1 MRWRIRHRRQHVKV
15 RSSAW
20 LAGALVAIGTTL
32 TLRAQV
38 GNPALQQPAPTQ
50 AVAAAAPAAPA
61 PAVPGTTIAIDNAMP
76 PPAWVAAERTL
87 LESSGEIAQV
97 YAASHF
103 DSAGHAIRT
112 VPPAWGAGDGPDDII
127 ALTRDWPL
135 AYIMGGPESLV
146 DTYRRLWEGHLEQY
160 TDAKVPEID
169 AAKDG
174 IFRNDFITQF
184 DWEHTSEELAPFYLY
199 ALARPHDPTN
209 IVRAERMAGLYLDED
224 PAAQNYDPKVR
235 IIRSLFNGS
244 LGPKLTPAVPMDW
257 EGLNPSLRFWSVA
270 ATDVRG
276 DHPLNMAAAMVPFTA
291 YLLTHD
297 AKYKSWVLDY
307 IGAWRDRTEQN
318 GGNIPSNIGLDGTIG
333 GEWGGKWYCGV
344 WGWTGEGERNYVF
357 RGPPEGFDAA
367 LLLSGDPSYTQ
378 AMRHQIDNIFAAKK
392 VVDGKVLVPYLYD
405 DKGWGGYGEMSQG
418 TLYVQRG
425 NGSGTQGN
433 LVNILVDLYMTS
445 MRPGDLERI
454 PILPG
459 DISPQRIGEDTPPG
473 TDWINYIKGNDA
485 GYPMRALQAALAELR
500 AKAVPSNGG
509 AAAGGRGNGS
519 AWSSTGW
526 LGVSGQ
532 AYPSTIS
539 IASLEQLPPMRPGLG
554 GCVPNDAKP
563 LTATSPAAV
572 SAAAAAVRR
581 GGTAHAGRRP
591 AGGTGPVNIG
601 GNGSLP
607 VAALVHLTMGGP
619 LPGGESHGPLP
630 LNVQARYFDPENK
643 RPGLPEDV
651 GALVERFDAGS
662 VTLTLVNANPLHER
676 TVTVQMGA
684 YGEHTATDVTAG
696 GRTTAVN
703 GSWFNVRLA
712 PGSGET
718 LEIRVRR
725 YANLPTAAF
734 PWDGR
739 AR

>member
-1 MRWRIRHRRQHVKV
+1 
-15 RSSAW
+15 
-20 LAGALVAIGTTL
+20 VAPGT
-32 TLRAQV
+32 V
-38 GNPALQQPAPTQ
+38 
-50 AVAAAAPAAPA
+50 VS
-61 PAVPGTTIAIDNAMP
+61 GTTIAIDKAMP

-87 LESSGEIAQV
+87 LESSGEVAQA
-97 YAASHF
+97 YAVSHF
-103 DSAGHAIRT
+103 DAAGHAIRT

-127 ALTRDWPL
+127 NRTKDWPL
-135 AYIMGGPESLV
+135 TYIMGGPESLV
-146 DTYRRLWEGHLEQY
+146 DTFRRIWEGHLEQY
-160 TDAKVPEID
+160 TDAKVPELE

-184 DWEHTSEELAPFYLY
+184 DWEHSSEELASFYLY

-209 IVRAERMAGLYLDED
+209 NVRAQRMAGLYLNED
-224 PAAQNYDPKVR
+224 PAAQNYDPEVK
-235 IIRSLFNGS
+235 IIRSMFNGS
-244 LGPKLTPAVPMDW
+244 LGPKLTPVVPMDW

-297 AKYKSWVLDY
+297 AKYKDWVLDY
-307 IGAWRDRTEQN
+307 IGAWRDRTERN

-333 GEWGGKWYCGV
+333 SEWGGKWYCGV

-357 RGPPEGFDAA
+357 RGPPEGFDVA
-367 LLLSGDPSYTQ
+367 LLLSGDQSYTQ
-378 AMRHQIDNIFAAKK
+378 AMRHQMDNLFAAKK
-392 VVDGKVLVPYLYD
+392 VVDGKILLPHLYD

-425 NGSGTQGN
+425 NSSGTQGN

-445 MRPGDLERI
+445 MLPADLERI

-459 DISPQRIGEDTPPG
+459 DISPQRHGTDTPPG

-485 GYPMRALQAALAELR
+485 DYPMRALQAALDELR
-500 AKAVPSNGG
+500 AKAVPFPGG
-509 AAAGGRGNGS
+509 DATGSGRGNFG
-519 AWSSTGW
+519 AGSSTGW

-532 AYPSTIS
+532 AYPSSIS
-539 IASLEQLPPMRPGLG
+539 MASLDRLPPMRPGLG
-554 GCVPNDAKP
+554 GCVPKNANP
-563 LTATSPAAV
+563 LTTTSPAAV
-572 SAAAAAVRR
+572 SAAAAAGRR
-581 GGTAHAGRRP
+581 GGTGV
-591 AGGTGPVNIG
+591 AGGRGGGDTVPANIG
-601 GNGSLP
+601 GNGSIP

-619 LPGGESHGPLP
+619 DPGGESHGPLP
-630 LNVQARYFDPENK
+630 LNVQVRHFDPENN

-651 GALVERFDAGS
+651 GALVEHFDANS
-662 VTLTLVNANPLHER
+662 VTLTLVNANQLHER

-684 YGEHTATDVTAG
+684 YGEHTATNVTVSGQTTVVG
-696 GRTTAVN
+696 GP
-703 GSWFNVRLA
+703 WFNVRLA

-718 LEIRVRR
+718 FRIGVRR
-725 YANLPTAAF
+725 YENMPTAAF
-734 PWDGR
+734 PWDGS

>member
-1 MRWRIRHRRQHVKV
+1 M
-15 RSSAW
+15 W
-20 LAGALVAIGTTL
+20 LAGILLAIGTTL
-32 TLRAQV
+32 TLQAQS
-38 GNPALQQPAPTQ
+38 GSPAPQQP
-50 AVAAAAPAAPA
+50 AAAPAA
-61 PAVPGTTIAIDNAMP
+61 AVAGTTIAIDTAMP

-87 LESSGEIAQV
+87 LESGGEIAAA

-103 DSAGHAIRT
+103 DAAGRAIRT

-127 ALTRDWPL
+127 ATTKDWPL
-135 AYIMGGPESLV
+135 AYIMGGPASLV
-146 DTYRRLWEGHLEQY
+146 DTFRRIWEAHLEQY
-160 TDAKVPEID
+160 TNGKVPEIE

-209 IVRAERMAGLYLDED
+209 ILRAQRMAGLYLNED
-224 PAAQNYDPKVR
+224 PAAPNYDPKVR

-270 ATDVRG
+270 ATHVRG

-297 AKYKSWVLDY
+297 AKYKNWVTDY
-307 IGAWRDRTEQN
+307 IGAWRDRTEEN
-318 GGNIPSNIGLDGTIG
+318 HGNIPSNIGLDGTIG

-357 RGPPEGFDAA
+357 RGPPEGFDVA
-367 LLLSGDPSYTQ
+367 LLLTGDQSYTQ
-378 AMRHQIDNIFAAKK
+378 AMRHQIDNLFAAKK

-405 DKGWGGYGEMSQG
+405 DKGWGGYAEMSQG

-445 MRPGDLERI
+445 MRPSDLERI

-459 DISPQRIGEDTPPG
+459 DLSPQRFGQDTPPG

-485 GYPMRALQAALAELR
+485 DYPMRALQAALAELR
-500 AKAVPSNGG
+500 AKAVPSRPGG
-509 AAAGGRGNGS
+509 AAGRGNAGFG
-519 AWSSTGW
+519 SSTGW
-526 LGVSGQ
+526 LGVTGQ
-532 AYPSTIS
+532 PYPSTIS
-539 IASLEQLPPMRPGLG
+539 MASLDELPPMRPGLG
-554 GCVPNDAKP
+554 GCVPNGAKP
-563 LTATSPAAV
+563 LTTTSLAAV
-572 SAAAAAVRR
+572 SAAAAAGRR
-581 GGTAHAGRRP
+581 GGTTP
-591 AGGTGPVNIG
+591 AGGRRGGAGAGAGRGGGETGPVDIG
-601 GNGSLP
+601 GNGAIP
-607 VAALVHLTMGGP
+607 IAALVHLTMGGP
-619 LPGGESHGPLP
+619 DPGGESHGPLP
-630 LNVQARYFDPENK
+630 LNVQVRHFDPEHR
-643 RPGLPEDV
+643 RPGLPADV
-651 GALVERFDAGS
+651 GALVEHFDAGG

-684 YGEHTATDVTAG
+684 YGEHTATDVTVG
-696 GRTTAVN
+696 GQTTVVN
-703 GSWFNVRLA
+703 APWFNVRLA

-718 LEIRVRR
+718 LRIGVRR
-725 YANLPTAAF
+725 YANLPTAAL
-734 PWDGR
+734 PWGNS

>member
-1 MRWRIRHRRQHVKV
+1 VKV

-20 LAGALVAIGTTL
+20 LAGALVAIGPVL
-32 TLRAQV
+32 TLQAQ
-38 GNPALQQPAPTQ
+38 AKD
-50 AVAAAAPAAPA
+50 PA
-61 PAVPGTTIAIDNAMP
+61 PATAWPGTTIAIDKAMP

-103 DSAGHAIRT
+103 DAAGHAIRA
-112 VPPAWGAGDGPDDII
+112 VPPAWGVGDGPDDIMGYI
-127 ALTRDWPL
+127 RSWPL
-135 AYIMGGPESLV
+135 AYIMGGPASLV
-146 DTYRRLWEGHLEQY
+146 DTYRRLWEGHLQQY
-160 TDAKVPEID
+160 TDAKVPEVE

-174 IFRNDFITQF
+174 IFHNDFITQF
-184 DWEHTSEELAPFYLY
+184 DWEHSSEELAPFYLY
-199 ALARPHDPTN
+199 ALARPHDLAN
-209 IVRAERMAGLYLDED
+209 IARAERMAGLYLDED
-224 PAAQNYDPKVR
+224 PEAQNYDPKVK

-244 LGPKLTPAVPMDW
+244 LGPKLTPAMPVDW

-276 DHPLNMAAAMVPFTA
+276 DHPLNMAAAMLPFTA

-297 AKYKSWVLDY
+297 AKYRNWVLDY

-344 WGWTGEGERNYVF
+344 WGWTGEAERNYVF

-405 DKGWGGYGEMSQG
+405 DKGWDGYAEMSKG
-418 TLYVQRG
+418 TEYVQHG

-433 LVNILVDLYMTS
+433 LVNVLVDLYMTS
-445 MRPGDLERI
+445 MRPADLERI

-459 DISPQRIGEDTPPG
+459 DSSPERLGVDTPPG
-473 TDWINYIKGNDA
+473 TDWINYIEGNDA

-500 AKAVPSNGG
+500 AKAVPSHGG
-509 AAAGGRGNGS
+509 EAAANGRGPGAS
-519 AWSSTGW
+519 RSSTGW
-526 LGVSGQ
+526 LGVAGQ
-532 AYPSTIS
+532 AYPSTVS
-539 IASLEQLPPMRPGLG
+539 IASLKRLPPMRPGLG
-554 GCVPNDAKP
+554 QCVPNDTSEIRRLGIP
-563 LTATSPAAV
+563 TSPAAV
-572 SAAAAAVRR
+572 SVAAAVGRDGGTAFARRRR
-581 GGTAHAGRRP
+581 GGSGP
-591 AGGTGPVNIG
+591 ANIG
-601 GNGSLP
+601 GNGALP

-619 LPGGESHGPLP
+619 DPGGESHGPLP
-630 LNVQARYFDPENK
+630 LNVQARYFDPEHE
-643 RPGLPEDV
+643 RPGLPADV
-651 GALVERFDAGS
+651 GALVEHFDAGS
-662 VTLTLVNANPLHER
+662 VALTLVNANPLHER

-684 YGEHTATDVTAG
+684 YGEHTATEVTAG

-703 GSWFNVRLA
+703 APWFNVRLA

-718 LEIRVRR
+718 LTIHIRR
-725 YANLPTAAF
+725 YTNVPTAAF
-734 PWDGR
+734 PWDGSTR
-739 AR
+739 